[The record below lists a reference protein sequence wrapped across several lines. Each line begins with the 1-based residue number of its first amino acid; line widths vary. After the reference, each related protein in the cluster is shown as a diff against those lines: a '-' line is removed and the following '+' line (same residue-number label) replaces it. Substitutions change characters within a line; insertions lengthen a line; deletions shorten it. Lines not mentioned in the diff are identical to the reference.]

1 MEAFDYTILDDPRR
15 FAEHRMPGHSDH
27 RFFDPDGAEPVCSL
41 NGDWFYR
48 WSPNVAEAQ
57 RALAGFERSET
68 DCTGWDTIR
77 VPGHVELQGHGAPQY
92 VNIQYPWDG
101 AEALRPGDTPTRYN
115 PVSTYVRSFT
125 LPERFRGRRV
135 YLSFQGAESALAVW
149 LNGTYI
155 GFGEDAFTPSEFE
168 VTDALTEGENKL
180 AVQVF
185 RYTCA
190 SWCEDQDFFRFS
202 GLFRDVL
209 LYAIPRVH
217 VFDLDLRQS
226 VEADLS
232 CAALRVTPAAT
243 APGRAVCTLFD
254 GSKAVARVAGALDAA
269 LTFRVPHPR
278 LWSAEEPTLYRLE
291 IEVLDADDVP
301 TERIEEQIGFRR
313 FEIRDGLMLLNG
325 RRIVFRGV
333 NRHEF
338 SAQNGRC
345 VTEAETE
352 RDIITMKRNN
362 INAIRCSH
370 YPNQTFFY
378 RLCDRYGLY
387 VIDET
392 NLEAHGSWSMLA
404 AGQITNDEHV
414 PGDNPD
420 WEARLVSRA
429 ESMLRRDRNHACVLI
444 WSCGNESY
452 GGTNFQAI
460 SRYFHRMDDRPVH
473 YEGATVDTR
482 HPEIS
487 DIFSNMYF
495 PAEEIRD
502 LLARDS
508 SKPAISCEYGHAMG
522 NSFGGQDRYI
532 RLSEEVPAYQGGFIW
547 DYIDQALLTRDRF
560 GQPYLGY
567 GGDFDDRPCDY
578 DFSGDGLVYADTR
591 VPSPKMQEVKY
602 LYQPLRI
609 EVGRDSVTVRNRSLF
624 TNSAAYACRVT
635 LAREGK
641 TLSEAPLA
649 TAAAPGA
656 AETYPLPL
664 SLPDAPG
671 EYTVTVSFHL
681 REDTLWAEK
690 GHEIAFGQ
698 GVFGQY
704 EPAPGRIQHMEII
717 EGGWNIGFRGEE
729 FQILFSKLHGGLISY
744 RYKGRELLQSIP
756 APNFWRAPTANDRGN
771 FLAARRGQWK
781 LASQY
786 LTAKEIPATLG
797 PDWTRPAGC
806 RREGNAVIYTYLM
819 PTAPQTACTL
829 RYTVEPDG
837 TVEATLE
844 SDAPLSL
851 GAPIEF
857 GLLFKMRADCDRV
870 RWYGLGPAETY
881 ADRKQGAKLSVYEN
895 RVADNMAGYLVP
907 QECGAKQG
915 VRWASVTDEG
925 GLGLLFMGDGM
936 QFSALP
942 YTPFELENAAHPHE
956 LSPAH
961 YTVIRA
967 ALGSLGVGG
976 DDSWGRLTLPQYEL
990 DAAPLRFTCRFRAV
1004 DPF

>member
-1 MEAFDYTILDDPRR
+1 METFDYAILQDPRR
-15 FAEHRMPGHSDH
+15 FAEHRMPAHSDH

-48 WSPNVAEAQ
+48 WSPNVAEA
-57 RALAGFERSET
+57 RRTLAGFEQPET
-68 DCTGWDTIR
+68 DCSGWDTIR

-101 AEALRPGDTPTRYN
+101 SEELQPGDTPTRYN

-149 LNGTYI
+149 LNGKYI

-168 VTDALTEGENKL
+168 VTNALTEGENKL

-209 LYAIPRVH
+209 LYAMPRVH
-217 VFDLDLRQS
+217 IFDLDLRQS
-226 VEADLS
+226 VEAGLS

-243 APGRAVCTLFD
+243 APGRAVYTLFD
-254 GSKAVARVAGALDAA
+254 GSKMVARAAGALDTPVE
-269 LTFRVPHPR
+269 LTVWQPR
-278 LWSAEEPTLYRLE
+278 LWSAEAPALYRLE
-291 IEVLDADDVP
+291 IEVLDADGVP

-325 RRIVFRGV
+325 CRIVFRGV

-352 RDIITMKRNN
+352 RDIITMKRHN

-392 NLEAHGSWSMLA
+392 NLEAHGSWNLLA
-404 AGQITNDEHV
+404 TGQITNDEHV

-420 WEARLVSRA
+420 WEDRLVSRA

-452 GGTNFQAI
+452 GGTNLLAI

-502 LLARDS
+502 RLARDS

-532 RLSEEVPAYQGGFIW
+532 RLTEEVPAYQGGFIW

-591 VPSPKMQEVKY
+591 APSPKMQE
-602 LYQPLRI
+602 L
-609 EVGRDSVTVRNRSLF
+609 
-624 TNSAAYACRVT
+624 
-635 LAREGK
+635 
-641 TLSEAPLA
+641 
-649 TAAAPGA
+649 
-656 AETYPLPL
+656 LP
-664 SLPDAPG
+664 
-671 EYTVTVSFHL
+671 
-681 REDTLWAEK
+681 
-690 GHEIAFGQ
+690 
-698 GVFGQY
+698 
-704 EPAPGRIQHMEII
+704 
-717 EGGWNIGFRGEE
+717 
-729 FQILFSKLHGGLISY
+729 
-744 RYKGRELLQSIP
+744 
-756 APNFWRAPTANDRGN
+756 
-771 FLAARRGQWK
+771 
-781 LASQY
+781 
-786 LTAKEIPATLG
+786 
-797 PDWTRPAGC
+797 
-806 RREGNAVIYTYLM
+806 
-819 PTAPQTACTL
+819 
-829 RYTVEPDG
+829 
-837 TVEATLE
+837 
-844 SDAPLSL
+844 
-851 GAPIEF
+851 
-857 GLLFKMRADCDRV
+857 
-870 RWYGLGPAETY
+870 
-881 ADRKQGAKLSVYEN
+881 
-895 RVADNMAGYLVP
+895 
-907 QECGAKQG
+907 
-915 VRWASVTDEG
+915 
-925 GLGLLFMGDGM
+925 
-936 QFSALP
+936 
-942 YTPFELENAAHPHE
+942 
-956 LSPAH
+956 
-961 YTVIRA
+961 
-967 ALGSLGVGG
+967 
-976 DDSWGRLTLPQYEL
+976 
-990 DAAPLRFTCRFRAV
+990 
-1004 DPF
+1004 